1 MKKIETFKGKSITFY
16 SYKGG
21 VGRSMALINIAC
33 LLAKQGKK
41 VLMID
46 WDLEAP
52 GLHTYFNG
60 DVKKTDLGLVDLI
73 IDSKEY
79 LDIEKNNNEDRINK
93 YFKDNIGRFIK
104 SDLVLK
110 EQKKLKL
117 KHRFTLDLL
126 KAGNF
131 DKEYTSRLSSINWI
145 DFYSHSPEYFR
156 TFAKHLEEKYDYI
169 LIDSRTGLADSS
181 GVCTM
186 LMPSVLV
193 LVFALNQQ
201 NIDGVITVCR
211 QSLEYRFSSHDER
224 NLNIFPLPARID
236 GNSKNYQHWED
247 IYKKEFE
254 TLFSEIF
261 KLERCDLRNYFDIAQ
276 IKYDSSNSYGEN
288 IPTLT
293 ENVNN
298 RKFISYDYNQLAN
311 IIDREIPIWEYLSI
325 EEISELYN
333 KAEKFKIQKNFKEAV
348 KCLEKLLP
356 YKDDYFYYNFLSST
370 MIEYSKEIL
379 DKTSKKFI
387 LGKSYEYALLEY
399 KKSNNSYN
407 LACVLSLLNKK
418 DEAFSYLEKV
428 LQENKENI
436 NEYYNLVIKIDLNYD
451 FINIK
456 DDPKFEALMRK
467 YNVDLSEN
475 KS

>member
-60 DVKKTDLGLVDLI
+60 DVKKTDLGLVDLM
-73 IDSKEY
+73 IDSKKY
-79 LDIEKNNNEDRINK
+79 LGIEKNNNEDKINE
-93 YFKDNIGRFIK
+93 YFKDNIARFIK

-117 KHRFTLDLL
+117 KQGFTLDLL

-131 DKEYTSRLSSINWI
+131 DEEYTSRLSSINWI
-145 DFYSHSPEYFR
+145 DFYSHSPAYFR

-201 NIDGVITVCR
+201 NIDGVINVCK
-211 QSLEYRFSSHDER
+211 QALEYRFSSHDER

-247 IYKKEFE
+247 IYKKKFE
-254 TLFSEIF
+254 SLFTEIF
-261 KLERCDLRNYFDIAQ
+261 NLENCNLRNYLDIAQ

-288 IPTLT
+288 IPTLS

-298 RKFISYDYNQLAN
+298 RNFISYDYNQLAN
-311 IIDREIPIWEYLSI
+311 ILDREIPIWEYLSDNEI
-325 EEISELYN
+325 ESIEAKVEVY
-333 KAEKFKIQKNFKEAV
+333 EKQKNHKEIVNLLESIYPFKKGDTAY
-348 KCLEKLLP
+348 LARYSHNL
-356 YKDDYFYYNFLSST
+356 
-370 MIEYSKEIL
+370 IEYSKKIND
-379 DKTSKKFI
+379 DKFRI
-387 LGKSYEYALLEY
+387 MLYEKAY
-399 KKSNNSYN
+399 KLSSIQNNLSGDSYN
-407 LACVLSLLNKK
+407 LSCALSLLNKK
-418 DEAFSYLEKV
+418 EEAIQLISELFNNSDNIEHYIELINKDLE
-428 LQENKENI
+428 
-436 NEYYNLVIKIDLNYD
+436 YD

-456 DDPKFEALMRK
+456 DEPKFDELMKK
-467 YNVDLSEN
+467 YNVNLE
-475 KS
+475 